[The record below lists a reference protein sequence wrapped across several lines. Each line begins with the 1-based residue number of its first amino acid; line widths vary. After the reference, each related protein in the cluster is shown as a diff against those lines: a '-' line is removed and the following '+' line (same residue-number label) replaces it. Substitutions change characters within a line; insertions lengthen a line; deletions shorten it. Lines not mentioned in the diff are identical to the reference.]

1 VISVS
6 LREIVCFLFYLFSTL
21 SSNFTILSQQRII
34 AHFDL
39 DTFFVSVERLNDP
52 SLVGKPV
59 IVGGSKERG
68 VVSTCS
74 YETRVFGVHSGMP
87 MKQAMKLCPHAI
99 VMQGTRGDY
108 SRYSRWVT
116 DIVAAKAPLF
126 EKASIDEFYIDL
138 TGMDRFFDPV
148 QWTVDLRKEIIDQT
162 KLPISFALA
171 SNKLVAKIA
180 TDMAKPNNYIVVEFG
195 KEKEFLAPLKVNKI
209 PGVGE
214 HAFHALLD
222 IGIETIADLQNAN
235 PAMLEQQLGKHGRD
249 LWRRA
254 YGISFGEVH
263 AYHESKSISSENT
276 FHENKSEMEFLESE
290 IVRLTEKIAHELR
303 KENKMAGCIAIKIR
317 YPDFE
322 TQQRQASIPYTFY
335 DDELI
340 YNAKQLFHQ
349 LYKKGK
355 PVRLLGVRLSE
366 LTDEAAQTNLF
377 QDVQKKNDLYKA
389 IDEVKDR
396 FGKSFLTKGRNAKKK
411 EGKDDDLS
419 EIS

>member
-1 VISVS
+1 
-6 LREIVCFLFYLFSTL
+6 LA
-21 SSNFTILSQQRII
+21 QQRII

-52 SLVGKPV
+52 SLNGKPV
-59 IVGGSKERG
+59 IVGGTKERG

-74 YETRVFGVHSGMP
+74 YETRAFGVHSGMP
-87 MKQAMKLCPHAI
+87 MAQAMKLCPHAI

-116 DIVAAKAPLF
+116 EIIAAKAPLF

-148 QWTVDLRKEIIDQT
+148 QWTVELRQQIIDET
-162 KLPISFALA
+162 KLPISFAIA

-180 TDMAKPNNYIVVEFG
+180 TDQAKPNNYIVVPFG
-195 KEKEFLAPLKVNKI
+195 KEKEFLAPLKVSKI

-214 HAFHALLD
+214 QAIHTLLD
-222 IGIETIADLQNAN
+222 LGIETIGDLQNCN
-235 PAMLEQQLGKHGRD
+235 PVMLEQQLGKHGRD
-249 LWRRA
+249 LWNR
-254 YGISFGEVH
+254 GQGMSMSTVNS
-263 AYHESKSISSENT
+263 YHESKSISSENT
-276 FHENKSEMEFLESE
+276 FQQNISSVDELETE

-303 KENKMAGCIAIKIR
+303 QENKMAGCVAVKIR

-322 TQQRQASIPYTFY
+322 TQQRQATIPYTYY

-340 YNAKQLFHQ
+340 HNAKTLFHQ
-349 LYKKGK
+349 LYRKGK

-377 QDVQKKNDLYKA
+377 QDVSKKNGLYKA

-396 FGKSFLTKGRNAKKK
+396 YGRDLLTKGRIAGRREDK
-411 EGKDDDLS
+411 EGLD
-419 EIS
+419 EAF

>member
-1 VISVS
+1 MA
-6 LREIVCFLFYLFSTL
+6 
-21 SSNFTILSQQRII
+21 QQRII

-52 SLVGKPV
+52 SLNGKPV
-59 IVGGSKERG
+59 IVGGTKERG

-74 YETRVFGVHSGMP
+74 YETRAFGVHSGMP
-87 MKQAMKLCPHAI
+87 MAQAMKLCPHAI

-116 DIVAAKAPLF
+116 EIIAAKAPLF

-148 QWTVDLRKEIIDQT
+148 QWTVELRQQIIDET
-162 KLPISFALA
+162 KLPISFAIA

-180 TDMAKPNNYIVVEFG
+180 TDQAKPNNYIVVPFG
-195 KEKEFLAPLKVNKI
+195 KEKEFLAPLKVSKI

-214 HAFHALLD
+214 QAFHTLLD
-222 IGIETIADLQNAN
+222 LGIETIGDLQNCN
-235 PAMLEQQLGKHGRD
+235 PVMLEQQLGKHGRD
-249 LWRRA
+249 LWNR
-254 YGISFGEVH
+254 GQGMSMSTVNS
-263 AYHESKSISSENT
+263 YHESKSISSENT
-276 FHENKSEMEFLESE
+276 FQQNISSVDELETE

-303 KENKMAGCIAIKIR
+303 QENKMAGCVAVKIR

-322 TQQRQASIPYTFY
+322 TQQRQATIPYTYY

-340 YNAKQLFHQ
+340 HNAKTLFHQ
-349 LYKKGK
+349 LYRKGK

-377 QDVQKKNDLYKA
+377 QDVSKKNELYKA

-396 FGKSFLTKGRNAKKK
+396 YGKDLLTKGRIAGRREDK
-411 EGKDDDLS
+411 EGLD
-419 EIS
+419 EAF

>member
-1 VISVS
+1 
-6 LREIVCFLFYLFSTL
+6 
-21 SSNFTILSQQRII
+21 
-34 AHFDL
+34 
-39 DTFFVSVERLNDP
+39 
-52 SLVGKPV
+52 
-59 IVGGSKERG
+59 
-68 VVSTCS
+68 
-74 YETRVFGVHSGMP
+74 
-87 MKQAMKLCPHAI
+87 
-99 VMQGTRGDY
+99 
-108 SRYSRWVT
+108 
-116 DIVAAKAPLF
+116 
-126 EKASIDEFYIDL
+126 
-138 TGMDRFFDPV
+138 
-148 QWTVDLRKEIIDQT
+148 
-162 KLPISFALA
+162 
-171 SNKLVAKIA
+171 
-180 TDMAKPNNYIVVEFG
+180 
-195 KEKEFLAPLKVNKI
+195 
-209 PGVGE
+209 VGE

-222 IGIETIADLQNAN
+222 IGIETIGDLQNAN
-235 PAMLEQQLGKHGRD
+235 PVMLEQQLGKHGRD

-276 FHENKSEMEFLESE
+276 FHENKTEMEFLESE

-411 EGKDDDLS
+411 DGKDDDLT

>member
-1 VISVS
+1 
-6 LREIVCFLFYLFSTL
+6 LAL
-21 SSNFTILSQQRII
+21 SYKFVLLSQQRII

-59 IVGGSKERG
+59 IVGGTKERG

-87 MKQAMKLCPHAI
+87 MKQAMKLCPDAI
-99 VMQGTRGDY
+99 VTHGARADY

-138 TGMDRFFDPV
+138 TGMDRFFDPL
-148 QWTVDLRKEIIDQT
+148 QWTIDLREEIIDQT
-162 KLPISFALA
+162 QLPISFAMA

-180 TDMAKPNNYIVVEFG
+180 TDLAKPNNYIVVPFG
-195 KEKEFLAPLKVNKI
+195 GEKEFLAPLRVNKI

-222 IGIETIADLQNAN
+222 IGIETIGELQNAN

-249 LWRRA
+249 LWRRGH
-254 YGISFGEVH
+254 GISFGEVH
-263 AYHESKSISSENT
+263 SYHESKSISSENT
-276 FHENKSEMEFLESE
+276 FHENRNDIAFLETE

-303 KENKMAGCIAIKIR
+303 QDNKMAGCISVKIR

-340 YNAKQLFHQ
+340 YNAKELFHQ
-349 LYKKGK
+349 LYRKGK
-355 PVRLLGVRLSE
+355 PVRLLGVKLSE
-366 LTDEAAQTNLF
+366 LTDEASQTNLF

-396 FGKSFLTKGRNAKKK
+396 FGKALLTKGRNAKRK
-411 EGKDDDLS
+411 EKGDDGIS
-419 EIS
+419 EVS

>member
-1 VISVS
+1 
-6 LREIVCFLFYLFSTL
+6 LA
-21 SSNFTILSQQRII
+21 QQRII

-52 SLVGKPV
+52 SLFGKPV
-59 IVGGSKERG
+59 IVGGTKERG

-74 YETRVFGVHSGMP
+74 YETRAFGVHSGMP
-87 MKQAMKLCPHAI
+87 MAQAMKLCPHAI

-116 DIVAAKAPLF
+116 EIIAVKAPLF

-148 QWTVDLRKEIIDQT
+148 QWTVDLRKQIIDETQ
-162 KLPISFALA
+162 LPISFAIA

-180 TDMAKPNNYIVVEFG
+180 TDQAKPNNYIVVPFG

-214 HAFHALLD
+214 QAFHTLLD
-222 IGIETIADLQNAN
+222 LGIETIGDLQNCN
-235 PAMLEQQLGKHGRD
+235 PVMLEQQLGKHGRD
-249 LWRRA
+249 LWNR
-254 YGISFGEVH
+254 GQGLSISVVNS
-263 AYHESKSISSENT
+263 YHESKSISSENT
-276 FHENKSEMEFLESE
+276 FHQNISSVDELETE

-303 KENKMAGCIAIKIR
+303 QENKMAGCVAVKIR

-322 TQQRQASIPYTFY
+322 TQQRQATIPYTFY

-340 YNAKQLFHQ
+340 HNAKTLFHQ
-349 LYKKGK
+349 LYRKGK

-377 QDVQKKNDLYKA
+377 QDVSKKNELYKA

-396 FGKSFLTKGRNAKKK
+396 FGKDLLTKGRIAGRR
-411 EGKDDDLS
+411 EEKDGLDEAS
-419 EIS
+419 

>member
-1 VISVS
+1 MAK
-6 LREIVCFLFYLFSTL
+6 
-21 SSNFTILSQQRII
+21 QRII

-59 IVGGSKERG
+59 IVGGTKERG

-74 YETRVFGVHSGMP
+74 YETRKFGVHSGMP
-87 MKQAMKLCPHAI
+87 MAQAMKLCPHAI
-99 VMQGTRGDY
+99 VLQGTRGDY

-116 DIVAAKAPLF
+116 EIIAAKAPLF

-148 QWTVDLRKEIIDQT
+148 QWTVDLRKEIINATQ
-162 KLPISFALA
+162 LPISFAIA

-180 TDMAKPNNYIVVEFG
+180 TDLAKPNNYIVVPFG
-195 KEKEFLAPLKVNKI
+195 NEKEFLAPLKVNKI

-214 HAFHALLD
+214 HAFHTLLD
-222 IGIETIADLQNAN
+222 LGVETIGDLQNCN
-235 PAMLEQQLGKHGRD
+235 PVMLEQQLGKHGRD
-249 LWRRA
+249 LWNRGH
-254 YGISFGEVH
+254 GISFSTVNS
-263 AYHESKSISSENT
+263 YHESKSISSENT
-276 FHENKSEMEFLESE
+276 FHENISSVDELEAE

-303 KENKMAGCIAIKIR
+303 QENKMTGCIAVKIR

-322 TQQRQASIPYTFY
+322 TQQRQATVPYTFY

-340 YNAKQLFHQ
+340 HNAKALFHQ
-349 LYKKGK
+349 LYRKGK
-355 PVRLLGVRLSE
+355 AVRLLGVRFSE
-366 LTDEAAQTNLF
+366 LTDDAAQTNLF
-377 QDVQKKNDLYKA
+377 QDVSKKNDLYKA

-396 FGKSFLTKGRNAKKK
+396 FGKDLLTKARIAGKREGK
-411 EGKDDDLS
+411 EGLDQAH
-419 EIS
+419 

>member
-1 VISVS
+1 VAA
-6 LREIVCFLFYLFSTL
+6 
-21 SSNFTILSQQRII
+21 QRII

-52 SLVGKPV
+52 SLIGKPV
-59 IVGGSKERG
+59 IVGGTKERG

-74 YETRVFGVHSGMP
+74 YETRAFGVHSGMP
-87 MKQAMKLCPHAI
+87 MAQAMKLCPHAI

-116 DIVAAKAPLF
+116 DIIAAKAPLF
-126 EKASIDEFYIDL
+126 QKASIDEFYIDL

-148 QWTVDLRKEIIDQT
+148 QWTIDLRKQIIDETQ
-162 KLPISFALA
+162 LPISFAIA

-180 TDMAKPNNYIVVEFG
+180 TDLAKPNNYIVVEFG
-195 KEKEFLAPLKVNKI
+195 KEKDFLAPLKVNKM

-214 HAFHALLD
+214 HAFHTLLD
-222 IGIETIADLQNAN
+222 LGIETIGDLQNCN
-235 PAMLEQQLGKHGRD
+235 PVMLEQQLGKHGRD
-249 LWRRA
+249 LWQRA
-254 YGISFGEVH
+254 YGISNSTVDS
-263 AYHESKSISSENT
+263 YHESKSISSENT
-276 FHENKSEMEFLESE
+276 FHENISDASLLETE

-303 KENKMAGCIAIKIR
+303 QENKMAGCVAVKIR
-317 YPDFE
+317 YPNFE

-340 YNAKQLFHQ
+340 HNAKTLFHQ
-349 LYKKGK
+349 LYRKGK

-377 QDVQKKNDLYKA
+377 QDVSKKNELYKA

-396 FGKSFLTKGRNAKKK
+396 FGKAFITKARIVSKRADKPGLDEAT
-411 EGKDDDLS
+411 
-419 EIS
+419 

>member
-1 VISVS
+1 
-6 LREIVCFLFYLFSTL
+6 
-21 SSNFTILSQQRII
+21 LSQQRII

-52 SLVGKPV
+52 SLIGKPV
-59 IVGGSKERG
+59 IVGGTKERG

-74 YETRVFGVHSGMP
+74 YETRKFGVHSGMP
-87 MKQAMKLCPHAI
+87 MAQAMKICPNAI

-116 DIVAAKAPLF
+116 EIIAEKAPLF

-148 QWTVDLRKEIIDQT
+148 QWTVDLRQQIIDET
-162 KLPISFALA
+162 KLPISFAIA

-180 TDMAKPNNYIVVEFG
+180 TDQAKPNNFIVVPFG

-214 HAFHALLD
+214 HAFHTLLD
-222 IGIETIADLQNAN
+222 LGIETIEDLQKSNQV
-235 PAMLEQQLGKHGRD
+235 MLEQQLGKHGRD
-249 LWRRA
+249 LWNR
-254 YGISFGEVH
+254 GQGMSISTVNP
-263 AYHESKSISSENT
+263 YHESKSISSEST
-276 FHENKSEMEFLESE
+276 FHQNISSIEELEAE

-303 KENKMAGCIAIKIR
+303 QDNKMAGCVSVKIR

-322 TQQRQASIPYTFY
+322 TQQRQATIPYTFY

-340 YNAKQLFHQ
+340 YNAKKLFHQ
-349 LYKKGK
+349 LYRKGK

-377 QDVQKKNDLYKA
+377 QDVSKKNELYKA

-396 FGKSFLTKGRNAKKK
+396 FGKDLLTKGRIAGKRSEK
-411 EGKDDDLS
+411 EDLDEAS
-419 EIS
+419 

>member
-1 VISVS
+1 
-6 LREIVCFLFYLFSTL
+6 LA
-21 SSNFTILSQQRII
+21 QQRII

-52 SLVGKPV
+52 SLNGKPV
-59 IVGGSKERG
+59 IVGGTKERG

-74 YETRVFGVHSGMP
+74 YETRAFGVHSGMP
-87 MKQAMKLCPHAI
+87 MAQAMKLCPHAI

-116 DIVAAKAPLF
+116 EIIAAKAPLF

-148 QWTVDLRKEIIDQT
+148 QWTVELRQQIIDET
-162 KLPISFALA
+162 KLPISFAIA

-180 TDMAKPNNYIVVEFG
+180 TDQAKPNNYIVVPFG
-195 KEKEFLAPLKVNKI
+195 KEKEFLAPLKVSKI

-214 HAFHALLD
+214 QAFHTLLD
-222 IGIETIADLQNAN
+222 LGIETIGDLQNCN
-235 PAMLEQQLGKHGRD
+235 PVMLEQQLGKHGRD
-249 LWRRA
+249 LWNR
-254 YGISFGEVH
+254 GQGMSMSTVNS
-263 AYHESKSISSENT
+263 YHESKSISSENT
-276 FHENKSEMEFLESE
+276 FQQNISSVDELETE

-303 KENKMAGCIAIKIR
+303 QENKMAGCVAVKIR

-322 TQQRQASIPYTFY
+322 TQQRQATIPYTYY

-340 YNAKQLFHQ
+340 HNAKTLFHQ
-349 LYKKGK
+349 LYRKGK

-377 QDVQKKNDLYKA
+377 QDVSKKNGLYKA

-396 FGKSFLTKGRNAKKK
+396 YGKDLLTKGRIAGRREDK
-411 EGKDDDLS
+411 EGLD
-419 EIS
+419 EAF

>member
-1 VISVS
+1 MA
-6 LREIVCFLFYLFSTL
+6 
-21 SSNFTILSQQRII
+21 QQRII

-52 SLVGKPV
+52 SLNGKPV
-59 IVGGSKERG
+59 IVGGTKERG

-74 YETRVFGVHSGMP
+74 YETRAFGVHSGMP
-87 MKQAMKLCPHAI
+87 MAQAMKLCPHAI

-116 DIVAAKAPLF
+116 EIIAAKAPLF

-148 QWTVDLRKEIIDQT
+148 QWTVELRQQIIDET
-162 KLPISFALA
+162 KLPISFAIA

-180 TDMAKPNNYIVVEFG
+180 TDQAKPNNYIVVPFG
-195 KEKEFLAPLKVNKI
+195 KEKEFLAPLKVSKI

-214 HAFHALLD
+214 QAFHTLLD
-222 IGIETIADLQNAN
+222 LGIETIGDLQNCN
-235 PAMLEQQLGKHGRD
+235 PVMLEQQLGKHGRD
-249 LWRRA
+249 LWNR
-254 YGISFGEVH
+254 GQGMSMSTVNS
-263 AYHESKSISSENT
+263 YHESKSISSENT
-276 FHENKSEMEFLESE
+276 FQQNISSVDELETE

-303 KENKMAGCIAIKIR
+303 QENKMAGCVAVKIR

-322 TQQRQASIPYTFY
+322 TQQRQATIPYTYY

-340 YNAKQLFHQ
+340 HNAKTLFHQ
-349 LYKKGK
+349 LYRKGK

-377 QDVQKKNDLYKA
+377 QDVSKKNGLYKA

-396 FGKSFLTKGRNAKKK
+396 YGKDLLTKGRIAGRREDK
-411 EGKDDDLS
+411 EGLD
-419 EIS
+419 EAF

>member
-1 VISVS
+1 MAHNCV
-6 LREIVCFLFYLFSTL
+6 
-21 SSNFTILSQQRII
+21 I

-59 IVGGSKERG
+59 IVGGTRERG

-74 YETRVFGVHSGMP
+74 YETRAFGVHSGMP
-87 MKQAMKLCPHAI
+87 MAQAMKLCPQAI
-99 VMQGTRGDY
+99 VLQGTRGDY

-116 DIVAAKAPLF
+116 EIIAAKAPLF

-138 TGMDRFFDPV
+138 TGMDRFFNPL
-148 QWTVDLRKEIIDQT
+148 QWTIDLRKEIIAQT
-162 KLPISFALA
+162 QLPISFAMA

-180 TDMAKPNNYIVVEFG
+180 TDLAKPNNYIHVEAG
-195 KEKEFLAPLKVNKI
+195 KEKEFLAPLRVNKI
-209 PGVGE
+209 PGIGE
-214 HAFHALLD
+214 KAFHALLD
-222 IGIETIADLQNAN
+222 LGIETIGDLQNVN
-235 PAMLEQQLGKHGRD
+235 PVMLEQQLGKHGRD
-249 LWRRA
+249 LWQRA
-254 YGISFGEVH
+254 QGISFGTVN
-263 AYHESKSISSENT
+263 AYHEAKSISSENT
-276 FHENKSEMEFLESE
+276 FHENSQEVAFLESE

-303 KENKMAGCIAIKIR
+303 QDNKMAGCISVKIR

-322 TQQRQASIPYTFY
+322 TQQRQASIPYTYY

-349 LYKKGK
+349 LYRKGK
-355 PVRLLGVRLSE
+355 PVRLLGVRFSE

-389 IDEVKDR
+389 IDEVKER
-396 FGKSFLTKGRNAKKK
+396 FGKSLLTKGRSAKRKD
-411 EGKDDDLS
+411 EGDQMRGAS
-419 EIS
+419 

>member
-1 VISVS
+1 MSH
-6 LREIVCFLFYLFSTL
+6 
-21 SSNFTILSQQRII
+21 QRII

-52 SLVGKPV
+52 SLIGKPV
-59 IVGGSKERG
+59 IVGGTKERG

-74 YETRVFGVHSGMP
+74 YETRAFGVHSGMP
-87 MKQAMKLCPHAI
+87 MAQAMKLCPHAI
-99 VMQGTRGDY
+99 VLQGTRGDY

-116 DIVAAKAPLF
+116 EIIAAKAPQF

-148 QWTVDLRKEIIDQT
+148 QWTVDLRKEIMQAT
-162 KLPISFALA
+162 QLPISFAIA

-180 TDMAKPNNYIVVEFG
+180 TDQAKPNNYIVVEFG

-214 HAFHALLD
+214 QAFHTLLD
-222 IGIETIADLQNAN
+222 LGIETIGDLQNCN
-235 PAMLEQQLGKHGRD
+235 PVMLEQQLGNHGRD
-249 LWRRA
+249 LWNRGH
-254 YGISFGEVH
+254 GISFSEVH
-263 AYHESKSISSENT
+263 VYHESKSISSENT
-276 FHENKSEMEFLESE
+276 FHENSADISFLEAE

-303 KENKMAGCIAIKIR
+303 QENKMAGCVAVKIR
-317 YPDFE
+317 YPNFE

-340 YNAKQLFHQ
+340 HNAKTLFHQ
-349 LYKKGK
+349 LYKAGK

-377 QDVQKKNDLYKA
+377 QDVQKKNELYKA
-389 IDEVKDR
+389 IDGVKDR
-396 FGKSFLTKGRNAKKK
+396 FGKSLLTKARIA
-411 EGKDDDLS
+411 GKRVDKPGLD
-419 EIS
+419 EAT